1 MSNFTVFEIS
11 LFKDR
16 SVLRPAQQVPGNERL
31 TKLQNYTKDVPD
43 YTNFLD
49 ISTNLFV
56 SETPLKFNHANFK
69 VHQI

>member
-16 SVLRPAQQVPGNERL
+16 SVLRPAEWVPGNERL
-31 TKLQNYTKDVPD
+31 TKLQNCTKDIPD

-49 ISTNLFV
+49 ISTN
-56 SETPLKFNHANFK
+56 
-69 VHQI
+69 